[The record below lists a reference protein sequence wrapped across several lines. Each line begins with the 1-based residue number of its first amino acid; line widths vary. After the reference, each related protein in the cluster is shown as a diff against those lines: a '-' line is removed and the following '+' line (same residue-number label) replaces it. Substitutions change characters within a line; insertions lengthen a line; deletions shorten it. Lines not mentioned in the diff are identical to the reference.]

1 MSFFCDFK
9 GLTILAAILL
19 ILGLSTVNIA
29 QEAQDMENEPVQLT
43 AVEQKMLQK
52 ISVDFRETPIDDV
65 IRALA
70 KQADLDIVKG
80 PDITGNVTATL
91 TDVPLEEA
99 MNQILTAYGC
109 GYVASANMIRIVPAS
124 QLTEETERTVS
135 KIYRITYADVKQV
148 EQALTKVISKRGSI
162 ASSPGSSNI
171 IVTDTES
178 KIKAIDEFIQEID
191 RVTPQ
196 ILVEVRI
203 FDLKNT
209 DELELGVEWR
219 SGRNSGYGSGRA
231 TGIGSLDTTG
241 GPVSGNLTNSDPSI
255 TGIFDSTIQQV
266 GSTGVL
272 DFGILTEH
280 FDLDVLLN
288 AIQQQDS
295 AKLLANPRIMVLD
308 NETASFKAI
317 EEIPYQRLQQGGYQS
332 FGTTEFK
339 EVGVE
344 LEVTPHLATD
354 GLIRLHIVPVFS
366 VQVDSVEITTI
377 GTGGASITSPQPV
390 VDKREADTITLV
402 RDGQTVVIGG
412 LRKQTVNQ
420 LISKIPLLGDIPL
433 IGWIFRYE
441 GEETVNSELVVFIT
455 PRIIEEPILTETE
468 SRYLE
473 DTDIGSPVSPTTRID
488 PATRGFKNT
497 KMEGE
502 AGEMME

>member
-1 MSFFCDFK
+1 MKSFCNK
-9 GLTILAAILL
+9 KQLKLLAVIFLM
-19 ILGLSTVNIA
+19 LGLCTFGIA
-29 QEAQDMENEPVQLT
+29 QEAQEQEEKILT
-43 AVEQKMLQK
+43 PVEQKMQQNLT
-52 ISVDFRETPIDDV
+52 VDFRDMPIDYV
-65 IRALA
+65 IRVLA
-70 KQADLDIVKG
+70 KQADMDIVKG
-80 PDITGNVTATL
+80 PDVTGNVTAAI

-99 MNQILTAYGC
+99 MNQILAANGF
-109 GYVASANMIRIVPAS
+109 GFIASENMIRIVPAS
-124 QLTEETERTVS
+124 QLTEETERTIS
-135 KIYRITYADVKQV
+135 KIYRITYADVQQV
-148 EQALTKVISKRGSI
+148 EQALAKVISSRGKI

-178 KIKAIDEFIQEID
+178 RVKAIDEFIAEID

-203 FDLKNT
+203 YDVKNT

-231 TGIGSLDTTG
+231 TGIGSNSTTG
-241 GPVSGNLTNSDPSI
+241 GPVSGNLTNSDPAI
-255 TGIFDSTIQQV
+255 TGVFDSTIQQV

-280 FDLDVLLN
+280 FDLEVLLS

-295 AKLLANPRIMVLD
+295 AKLLANPRIIVLD

-317 EEIPYQRLQQGGYQS
+317 EEIPYQQLQQGGYQS

-344 LEVTPHLATD
+344 LTVTPHLATD

-366 VQVDSVEITTI
+366 VQVDTVEITTL

-390 VDKREADTITLV
+390 VDKREADTIALV
-402 RDGQTVVIGG
+402 RDGETVVIGG

-420 LISKIPLLGDIPL
+420 LVSKIPLLSDIPL
-433 IGWIFRYE
+433 LGWLFTFE

-455 PRIIEEPILTETE
+455 PRIIEDPVLTEIE
-468 SRYLE
+468 AQYLE
-473 DTDIGSPVSPTTRID
+473 ATEIPRPASPSTRIN
-488 PATRGFKNT
+488 PATREIGNT
-497 KMEGE
+497 DETMEIE
-502 AGEMME
+502 EIIE

>member
-1 MSFFCDFK
+1 MRNFYNSK
-9 GLTILAAILL
+9 GLTILAALL
-19 ILGLSTVNIA
+19 LFLGLGVTYAAQDA
-29 QEAQDMENEPVQLT
+29 QEMESEPIPLT
-43 AVEQKMLQK
+43 NVEQKMMQK

-162 ASSPGSSNI
+162 ASSIGSSNI

-178 KIKAIDEFIQEID
+178 KIKAIDEFVAEID

-196 ILVEVRI
+196 ILVEARI
-203 FDLKNT
+203 YDVKNT
-209 DELELGVEWR
+209 DELEFGFEWR
-219 SGRNSGYGSGRA
+219 AGRNSGYGTGRA
-231 TGIGSLDTTG
+231 TGIGTNSTTG
-241 GPVSGNLTNSDPSI
+241 GPVSGTLTNSDPSI
-255 TGIFDSTIQQV
+255 TGLFESTTQQV

-272 DFGILTEH
+272 DFGILTQH
-280 FDLDVLLN
+280 FDLDVLFS
-288 AIQQQDS
+288 AIQQQDA

-344 LEVTPHLATD
+344 LQVTPHLATN
-354 GLIRLHIVPVFS
+354 GLIRLHIIPVFS

-390 VDKREADTITLV
+390 VDKREANTIAMV

-412 LRKQTVNQ
+412 LRKQTVNH
-420 LISKIPLLGDIPL
+420 LISKVPVLGDVPLLGWL
-433 IGWIFRYE
+433 FSFE

-455 PRIIEEPILTETE
+455 PTIVEEPVLSEAE
-468 SRYLE
+468 MGFLE
-473 DTDIGSPVSPTTRID
+473 KTDVVSPKLPASRID
-488 PATRGFKNT
+488 PATREVSTFKKN
-497 KMEGE
+497 KK
-502 AGEMME
+502 

>member
-1 MSFFCDFK
+1 MRNFCNYK
-9 GLTILAAILL
+9 GPTILAALLL
-19 ILGLSTVNIA
+19 IWGLNTVTGQDA
-29 QEAQDMENEPVQLT
+29 QEMESEPIALT
-43 AVEQKMLQK
+43 NVEQKMMQK

-65 IRALA
+65 IRVLA

-109 GYVASANMIRIVPAS
+109 GYVASENMIRIVPAS

-162 ASSPGSSNI
+162 ASSLGSSNI

-178 KIKAIDEFIQEID
+178 KIKAIDEFVQEID

-203 FDLKNT
+203 YDVKNT
-209 DELELGVEWR
+209 DELEFGFEWR
-219 SGRNSGYGSGRA
+219 AGRNSGYGSGRA
-231 TGIGSLDTTG
+231 TGIGSTSTTG
-241 GPVSGNLTNSDPSI
+241 GPVTGTLTNSDPSI
-255 TGIFDSTIQQV
+255 TGLFESTTQQV
-266 GSTGVL
+266 GSTGAL
-272 DFGILTEH
+272 DLGILTQH
-280 FDLDVLLN
+280 ADLDLLFS
-288 AIQQQDS
+288 AIQQQDA
-295 AKLLANPRIMVLD
+295 AKLLANPRIIVLD

-344 LEVTPHLATD
+344 LEVTPHLATN
-354 GLIRLHIVPVFS
+354 GLIRLHIIPVFS

-390 VDKREADTITLV
+390 VDKREANTIALV

-420 LISKIPLLGDIPL
+420 LVSKVPVLGNIPLLGWL
-433 IGWIFRYE
+433 FSFE

-455 PRIIEEPILTETE
+455 PRIIEEPVLTEAETKFLE
-468 SRYLE
+468 S
-473 DTDIGSPVSPTTRID
+473 TDVVSPTPPTARID
-488 PATRGFKNT
+488 PATREVGTFKNNR
-497 KMEGE
+497 K
-502 AGEMME
+502 

>member
-1 MSFFCDFK
+1 MRNFCDSK
-9 GLTILAAILL
+9 GLTILAALLL
-19 ILGLSTVNIA
+19 IWGLSVTVAGQDA
-29 QEAQDMENEPVQLT
+29 QEMESESVQLT
-43 AVEQKMLQK
+43 TVEEKMLQR

-109 GYVASANMIRIVPAS
+109 GYVASENMIRIVPAS

-162 ASSPGSSNI
+162 ASSLGSSNI

-178 KIKAIDEFIQEID
+178 KIKAIDAFVDEID

-203 FDLKNT
+203 YDVKNT
-209 DELELGVEWR
+209 DELEFGFEWR
-219 SGRNSGYGSGRA
+219 AGRNSGYGTGRA
-231 TGIGSLDTTG
+231 TGIGSNSTTG
-241 GPVSGNLTNSDPSI
+241 GPVSGTLTNSDPSI
-255 TGIFDSTIQQV
+255 TGLFESTTQQV

-272 DFGILTEH
+272 DLGILTQH
-280 FDLDVLLN
+280 ADLDLLFS
-288 AIQQQDS
+288 AIQQQDA
-295 AKLLANPRIMVLD
+295 AKLLANPRILVLD

-344 LEVTPHLATD
+344 LEVTPHLATN
-354 GLIRLHIVPVFS
+354 GLIRLHIIPVFS

-390 VDKREADTITLV
+390 VDKREANTIALV

-420 LISKIPLLGDIPL
+420 LVSKVPVLGDIPL
-433 IGWIFRYE
+433 LGWLFSFE

-455 PRIIEEPILTETE
+455 PRIIEEPVLSEAET
-468 SRYLE
+468 RFLE
-473 DTDIGSPVSPTTRID
+473 ATDIVSPTPPTPRID
-488 PATRGFKNT
+488 SATREVGNLK
-497 KMEGE
+497 K
-502 AGEMME
+502 

>member
-1 MSFFCDFK
+1 MRNFYESKQLKF
-9 GLTILAAILL
+9 LAALLL
-19 ILGLSTVNIA
+19 ILGLSVTSIG
-29 QEAQDMENEPVQLT
+29 QEAEQMGGKPTELT

-80 PDITGNVTATL
+80 PDIKGNVTATL

-109 GYVASANMIRIVPAS
+109 GYVASENMIRIVPAS

-148 EQALTKVISKRGSI
+148 EQALSKVISKRGSI
-162 ASSPGSSNI
+162 ASSLGSSNI

-178 KIKAIDEFIQEID
+178 KIKAIDEFMDEID
-191 RVTPQ
+191 RETPQ

-203 FDLKNT
+203 YDVKNT
-209 DELELGVEWR
+209 DELELGFEWFA
-219 SGRNSGYGSGRA
+219 GRNSGLGTQTAGSPV
-231 TGIGSLDTTG
+231 TGFSRTDPYVAGNFNSTT
-241 GPVSGNLTNSDPSI
+241 
-255 TGIFDSTIQQV
+255 QQV
-266 GSTGVL
+266 GSTGTL
-272 DFGILTEH
+272 DFGIITKHTDIE
-280 FDLDVLLN
+280 VVMS

-295 AKLLANPRIMVLD
+295 AKLLANPRILVLD

-317 EEIPYQRLQQGGYQS
+317 EEIPYQQLQQGGYQS

-344 LEVTPHLATD
+344 LEVTPHLAKN
-354 GLIRLHIVPVFS
+354 GMIRLHIIPVFS

-390 VDKREADTITLV
+390 VDKREADTIALI

-412 LRKQTVNQ
+412 LRKQTVTQ
-420 LISKIPLLGDIPL
+420 LVTKVPLLSSIPVL
-433 IGWIFRYE
+433 GWLFSFE

-455 PRIIEEPILTETE
+455 PRIITEPVLTEDETQYLGATE
-468 SRYLE
+468 IER
-473 DTDIGSPVSPTTRID
+473 PVPPTVRID
-488 PATRGFKNT
+488 PSTREIGKKN
-497 KMEGE
+497 
-502 AGEMME
+502 

>member
-1 MSFFCDFK
+1 MRSFCDFK
-9 GLTILAAILL
+9 GLTMLAAILL
-19 ILGLSTVNIA
+19 ILGLSTINIA
-29 QEAQDMENEPVQLT
+29 QEAQEMEGESVELT

-52 ISVDFRETPIDDV
+52 ISVEFRETPIDDV

-124 QLTEETERTVS
+124 QLTEETERTIS

-148 EQALTKVISKRGSI
+148 EQALTKVISSRGSI

-178 KIKAIDEFIQEID
+178 KIKAIDEFIKEID

-203 FDLKNT
+203 YDLKNT
-209 DELELGVEWR
+209 DELELGFEWR
-219 SGRNSGYGSGRA
+219 SGRNTGYGSGRA

-241 GPVSGNLTNSDPSI
+241 GPVNSTLTNSDPSI
-255 TGIFDSTIQQV
+255 TGLFESTTQQV

-280 FDLDVLLN
+280 FDLDVLFS
-288 AIQQQDS
+288 AIQQQDA

-344 LEVTPHLATD
+344 LEVTPHVATD

-390 VDKREADTITLV
+390 VDKREADTIALV

-412 LRKQTVNQ
+412 LRKQTVTQ
-420 LISKIPLLGDIPL
+420 LITKVPLLGDIPL
-433 IGWIFRYE
+433 LGWLFTFE
-441 GEETVNSELVVFIT
+441 GEEIVNSELVVFIT

-468 SRYLE
+468 SKHLE
-473 DTDIGSPVSPTTRID
+473 STNIVGPISPITKID
-488 PATRGFKNT
+488 PATRKLRST
-497 KMEGE
+497 KKSGNAE
-502 AGEMME
+502 EMME

>member
-1 MSFFCDFK
+1 MRNFCDCK
-9 GLTILAAILL
+9 GLTMLAALLL
-19 ILGLSTVNIA
+19 ILGLSVSSPGQDA
-29 QEAQDMENEPVQLT
+29 QEMEGEPIELT
-43 AVEQKMLQK
+43 TVEEKMLQK

-109 GYVASANMIRIVPAS
+109 GYVASENMIRIVPAS
-124 QLTEETERTVS
+124 QLTEEAERTTS

-162 ASSPGSSNI
+162 ASSLGSSNI

-178 KIKAIDEFIQEID
+178 KIMAIDAFVEEID

-203 FDLKNT
+203 YDVKNT
-209 DELELGVEWR
+209 DELELGFEW
-219 SGRNSGYGSGRA
+219 SAGRN
-231 TGIGSLDTTG
+231 TGFGTQAAG
-241 GPVSGNLTNSDPSI
+241 GPVTGFSRSDPSI
-255 TGIFDSTIQQV
+255 NGTFNSTTQQV
-266 GSTGVL
+266 GSTGTL
-272 DFGILTEH
+272 DFGVLDKHMDLNIL
-280 FDLDVLLN
+280 FS
-288 AIQQQDS
+288 AIQQQDA

-308 NETASFKAI
+308 NETATFKAI

-344 LEVTPHLATD
+344 LEVTPHLATN
-354 GLIRLHIVPVFS
+354 GLIRLHIIPVFS
-366 VQVDSVEITTI
+366 VQVGTVEITSI

-390 VDKREADTITLV
+390 VDKREADTIALV

-412 LRKQTVNQ
+412 LRKQTINQ
-420 LISKIPLLGDIPL
+420 LISKVPVLSNIPLLGWL
-433 IGWIFRYE
+433 FTFE
-441 GEETVNSELVVFIT
+441 GEETVNNELVVFIT
-455 PRIIEEPILTETE
+455 PRIIEEPVLTELETQFLE
-468 SRYLE
+468 S
-473 DTDIGSPVSPTTRID
+473 TDVVSPTPPEARID
-488 PATRGFKNT
+488 PATREVSDFKN
-497 KMEGE
+497 
-502 AGEMME
+502 